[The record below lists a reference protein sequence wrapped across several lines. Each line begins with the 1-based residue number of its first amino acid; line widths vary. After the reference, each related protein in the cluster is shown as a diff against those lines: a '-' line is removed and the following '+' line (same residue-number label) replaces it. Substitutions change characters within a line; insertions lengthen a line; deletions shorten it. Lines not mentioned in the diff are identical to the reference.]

1 MRTRDDVLKILN
13 ESLPKLREYGVRE
26 LGIFGSVARN
36 EENDSSDLDILVD
49 LKQHTFDAYMNL
61 LVYLEDRL
69 DCKID
74 LVMKDSLKPSIKNS
88 VLSETVYVETI

>member
-1 MRTRDDVLKILN
+1 MRTRDEVLKILS

-61 LVYLEDRL
+61 LAYFEDRL